1 MKEVIVEFIEEGTD
15 RVIRT
20 CSLEEYNNQIE
31 SINNTIPKEYKFLK
45 KNVMKKITLLEVVA
59 EMTYQWDLD
68 DCVNTLLFRGSGN
81 YQTDENRNLLRPIVQ
96 ELYDNYEFMRI
107 IDMVELM
114 VDELGLDIDIEDRTN
129 ISREILRGYGGS
141 LIKCDGNDV
150 EKVLLTLN

>member
-1 MKEVIVEFIEEGTD
+1 MM
-15 RVIRT
+15 
-20 CSLEEYNNQIE
+20 E
-31 SINNTIPKEYKFLK
+31 SKIDN
-45 KNVMKKITLLEVVA
+45 MKKITLLEVVA

-141 LIKCDGNDV
+141 LIKCDWNDV
-150 EKVLLTLN
+150 EKVLLTLG